1 MSRRGSLAW
10 PASISARLSP
20 DSRARASK
28 SVSQR
33 SRSRAS
39 RRTWNIIWFRGRC
52 LPQRSTLPIGRSLEH
67 PGIHLQEH
75 DHAALRPEV
84 ADVVRHAVRERHDR
98 SRRHHDLATV
108 DGHVRRALQHEDRL
122 FLLGMAV
129 HDRGLAG
136 LVAGDLRPE
145 LVGLEEH
152 LAHALVGGEGF
163 QCVQVEH
170 LRDAPLTV
178 RAEIQSA
185 VNRALEGESLLAV
198 QVEPASSFHPGRVV
212 LSTPMG
218 YEWLVHEA
226 WNPVIE
232 HAPKEYEVVLRH
244 AA

>member
-10 PASISARLSP
+10 TASMSARLSP
-20 DSRARASK
+20 NSRARASK

-39 RRTWNIIWFRGRC
+39 RRTWNIIWFSGKVVS
-52 LPQRSTLPIGRSLEH
+52 QRSTFPIGRSLEQ
-67 PGIHLQEH
+67 PGIHLEEH
-75 DHAALRPEV
+75 DHAAFRPEV
-84 ADVVRHAVRERHDR
+84 ADVVRHAVRELHHR
-98 SRRHHDLATV
+98 SGRHHDLATI

-122 FLLGMAV
+122 FLFRMAV
-129 HDRGLAG
+129 HDRGLTWF
-136 LVAGDLRPE
+136 VAGDLRPE
-145 LVGLEEH
+145 LLGLEEH
-152 LAHALVGGEGF
+152 LAHALVGGEAF
-163 QCVQVEH
+163 Q
-170 LRDAPLTV
+170 R
-178 RAEIQSA
+178 
-185 VNRALEGESLLAV
+185 V